1 MINQSLIIAVLLV
14 PKGTRS
20 LPDQYNRFP
29 DSRRQSA
36 RSLPS
41 ESNQMVNDAPLQA
54 MTWCPYKLSLEYVS
68 HGSLRFIKSIQIC
81 KRFSRADWK
90 YWKLFECQ
98 VVRQVV
104 ELLSVRQMDA
114 LSDPDLTL
122 IPYLCLTWP
131 GFYNRYFSTQLGESD
146 MSGWRQV
153 RAAFKCDGLKFWIYP
168 KDMLRFEDSWDQ
180 SRQGLLELLEAWT
193 SPLFLLD
200 ILTWL
205 LIVLHP
211 TFDIDYIII
220 YTYIYI
226 YIYIFISRLITG
238 IYQTCCR

>member
-90 YWKLFECQ
+90 YWKLVWVSSCMSGRRALECETDG
-98 VVRQVV
+98 RPFW
-104 ELLSVRQMDA
+104 SRSD
-114 LSDPDLTL
+114 SDPVLVFDVTRILQQVF
-122 IPYLCLTWP
+122 
-131 GFYNRYFSTQLGESD
+131 FYPTRGEWYKW
-146 MSGWRQV
+146 M
-153 RAAFKCDGLKFWIYP
+153 K
-168 KDMLRFEDSWDQ
+168 
-180 SRQGLLELLEAWT
+180 T
-193 SPLFLLD
+193 S
-200 ILTWL
+200 
-205 LIVLHP
+205 
-211 TFDIDYIII
+211 
-220 YTYIYI
+220 
-226 YIYIFISRLITG
+226 S
-238 IYQTCCR
+238 CCV